1 MSLPGKLCIGIL
13 EEDNPLKAYFRF
25 KPLLVAEGSRYVP
38 FEEAAAYPEE
48 GCIRIVPDKNESYHF
63 KIRMRR
69 MGLFCVVDLR
79 NHPETNDKIRPN
91 KNFREGSPEQ
101 NAFIIY
107 SDVVREPAPQTIF
120 EVLPQAEPDAP
131 RPFPHTAQVLV
142 RGDAPSP
149 ERYDWEA
156 VPGTVDRARLVATGK
171 RFAPEAIQLF
181 ELTGFRGEALAF
193 GIVPPAGM
201 PATRLPQE
209 ARPFGPE
216 AERHGAGEAKDE
228 PLAEPVA
235 SEAKPEAPAQP
246 GTMPDGESAPEVEDS
261 LRPGDA
267 GITPSQREA
276 LENEA
281 AAKAA
286 PLCEGGGR
294 SPEGVALPEE
304 SGRGPGSVAPE
315 ESAAP
320 EAEHSLRPGDAGT
333 PPSQREALKDGPAAQ
348 AAPFPEGAGR
358 RPEGGAPARP
368 VSPRQPDK
376 PWIHRD
382 ASMLPRP
389 VDPRLSPA
397 QRSLA
402 AQSGMNP
409 RRGRSLQE
417 LIDEKWQQSRLNQL
431 GQPVAPIQTGAPLSS
446 PVDSAVSAVRDV
458 WNQPQLRRALLES
471 LGGIEEFGA
480 SLEECREAARQRDIE
495 AHLENLEARRL
506 ALLGELDR
514 LTKKSSDVRQAL
526 KQELRQEAEGEAAE
540 ADRRAKAAQAEQA
553 KYEALAE
560 EARAAA
566 QDARKAVDALTGE
579 ELERHLREFALTEHM
594 LERIRLIK
602 GEAEAV
608 PPVAP
613 WVEVVDL
620 NALAARLT
628 ARYEAEGYAITR
640 IDALNL
646 CACAAISPVLL
657 LSGPVGCGKSEAA
670 RLLGEALGWSAV
682 GRYARFAP
690 GKGSL
695 ADDAHVKALDE
706 LPDMPALLLL
716 DDANLYPAP
725 DPLRALEAVDRP
737 QWRLCLT
744 LQDGGA
750 PLSAHALD
758 RGFLVRLIPRQD
770 APWKPRAKATYEAPA
785 PASLCLAIP
794 DVALP
799 AAVEARLNSL
809 REMLARRGALTSLRA
824 LNDIWRYCAL
834 MLDALGEHA
843 DAMRLLDRAVAQR
856 LLPALLASAPV
867 DTLRQ
872 LPALLDELPAS
883 RALLRHPLPVQI

>member
-1 MSLPGKLCIGIL
+1 MSLPGKLCIGIV
-13 EEDNPLKAYFRF
+13 EEDNPQKAYFRF
-25 KPLLVAEGSRYVP
+25 KPLLVADGSRYVP
-38 FEEAAAYPEE
+38 YEEGSAYPAE

-63 KIRMRR
+63 KARMRR

-79 NHPETNDKIRPN
+79 NHPEANDKIRPN
-91 KNFREGSPEQ
+91 KNFREGSAEQ

-120 EVLPQAEPDAP
+120 EVVSGGAPDAP
-131 RPFPHTAQVLV
+131 MPFPRTAQVLV
-142 RGDAPSP
+142 RGDDQSP
-149 ERYDWEA
+149 ERCDWEA
-156 VPGTVDRARLVATGK
+156 VPGTEDQARLVPTGK
-171 RFAPEAIQLF
+171 RFAPEGIQLF
-181 ELTGFRGEALAF
+181 DLVGFKGEALAF
-193 GIVPPAGM
+193 GIVPPADA
-201 PATRLPQE
+201 PA
-209 ARPFGPE
+209 
-216 AERHGAGEAKDE
+216 
-228 PLAEPVA
+228 
-235 SEAKPEAPAQP
+235 AKP
-246 GTMPDGESAPEVEDS
+246 APEVK
-261 LRPGDA
+261 PK
-267 GITPSQREA
+267 EA
-276 LENEA
+276 KADKPAKGGASEQTAEAAEA
-281 AAKAA
+281 AADKATEPA
-286 PLCEGGGR
+286 HG
-294 SPEGVALPEE
+294 
-304 SGRGPGSVAPE
+304 

-320 EAEHSLRPGDAGT
+320 DGEAVPEGENSLRPGDAGT
-333 PPSQREALKDGPAAQ
+333 PPSQREALEAEATPKAPLPDGDNRKPTDAPLPEGDGRRLGGVALEGENSLRPGDAGTPPSQ
-348 AAPFPEGAGR
+348 REALEAEAAPQAPLPEGGGR
-358 RPEGGAPARP
+358 RPEGVAPEAKP
-368 VSPRQPDK
+368 TPAKPAGPRQADK

-458 WNQPQLRRALLES
+458 WDQPQLRRALLES

-495 AHLENLEARRL
+495 THLENLEARRL
-506 ALLGELDR
+506 ALLGELDK
-514 LTKKSSDVRQAL
+514 LTKKSADARQAL

-540 ADRRAKAAQAEQA
+540 ANRRAKAAQAEQA

-566 QDARKAVDALTGE
+566 QDARKAVDDLTGE
-579 ELERHLREFALTEHM
+579 ELERRLREFTLTEHM

-608 PPVAP
+608 PPAAP
-613 WVEVVDL
+613 KVEAVNL

-640 IDALNL
+640 TDALNL
-646 CACAAISPVLL
+646 CACAAVSPVLF

-670 RLLGEALGWSAV
+670 RLLGEALGWSAA
-682 GRYARFAP
+682 GRCASFAP

-695 ADDAHVKALDE
+695 ENDVRVAALNE
-706 LPDMPALLLL
+706 LPDAPALLLL

-725 DPLRALEAVDRP
+725 DPLRALGAIDRP
-737 QWRLCLT
+737 EWRLCLT

-770 APWKPRAKATYEAPA
+770 APWRPRARAAYEAPA
-785 PASLCLAIP
+785 PASLCLEIP
-794 DVALP
+794 ETALP
-799 AAVEARLNSL
+799 SAVEARLDSL
-809 REMLARRGALTSLRA
+809 REMLARRGALASLRA

-834 MLDALGEHA
+834 MLDALGERA

-867 DTLRQ
+867 ETLKQ

-883 RALLRHPLPVQI
+883 RALLRHPLPVMI